1 MPEFRYVA
9 RNAAGLLLDGTVS
22 SEDRAS
28 AIRQV
33 ERQGATPI
41 KIEMVGGAAAPTP
54 AAAPTKKADAA
65 SATADVP
72 VTRLGHT
79 QQHLFTEQLAHLL
92 GAGMTLDEALGV
104 LVRRLK
110 HPQLQ
115 SLSRGLHKALVEG
128 RSLSQA
134 LRDYPRIFSP

>member
-1 MPEFRYVA
+1 MPDFRYVA
-9 RNAAGLLLDGTVS
+9 RNASGLLLDGTVS

-33 ERQGATPI
+33 ERQGAIPI
-41 KIEMVGGAAAPTP
+41 KIEMVGGSAAPPP
-54 AAAPTKKADAA
+54 AAAPAKRVGAANTTADA
-65 SATADVP
+65 P

-92 GAGMTLDEALGV
+92 GAGMTLDEALAV

-110 HPQLQ
+110 HPQLR
-115 SLSRGLHKALVEG
+115 SLSKALHKAL
-128 RSLSQA
+128 
-134 LRDYPRIFSP
+134 